1 MPGETCKNDLM
12 PAKRAADDPQFAE
25 LVQEQVSLLS
35 RKGWY
40 HSIEAPG
47 GSVIQGLISIDALKK
62 RLSSFPIPD
71 DLTGKRVLDV
81 GAWTGWCSFEMERRG
96 AEVVASD
103 CVAFEEF
110 EAARQMLGSSVE
122 HRTLDV
128 DELSPE
134 SVGLFDYVLLFGV
147 LYHLRDPLTALG
159 RICSI
164 TKEAAFVESFVLD
177 DELGSERCLME
188 FYETGELGGQIDNWF
203 VPNTSCL
210 LAMCRSAGFA
220 RVDLE
225 YVVERRAGVTCR
237 RQWEPPDPHPNCAAP
252 WINSAVNNRTDD
264 IYFHKNKDEYV
275 CLYFKTGEEKL
286 TKEQLRVVVDG
297 LGLPILALADLG
309 RQGWQANFR
318 VPPGLSI
325 GPHESRL
332 RTLHSP
338 YSNPFEIIMR
348 VGPTPVVHAARP
360 DRREGSPAPVIYE
373 VENSMTESFRFHG
386 YKDERLCC
394 RFRTQDHGLKRE
406 DVILEVDEVEQP
418 VLFLTDLGNGCWQT
432 NSRFP
437 RGLASGA
444 HRVRLRTVRSGFSSE
459 TEVFSE

>member
-1 MPGETCKNDLM
+1 M
-12 PAKRAADDPQFAE
+12 PAKRAADDSQFSE
-25 LVQEQVSLLS
+25 LVQEQVALLS

-47 GSVIQGLISIDALKK
+47 GSVVQGLIPIDALKK
-62 RLSSFPIPD
+62 RLSSFPIPE

-110 EAARQMLGSSVE
+110 EAARQMLGSRVG

-188 FYETGELGGQIDNWF
+188 FYETDELGGQLDNWF

-237 RQWEPPDPHPNCAAP
+237 RHWESPDPHPDCAAP

-286 TKEQLRVVVDG
+286 TKEQLRVEVDG

-318 VPPGLSI
+318 VPPGLAI
-325 GPHESRL
+325 GPHEIRL
-332 RTLHSP
+332 RTMHSP
-338 YSNPFEIIMR
+338 HSNPFEIIMR
-348 VGPTPVVHAARP
+348 AGPTPAIHAARP
-360 DRREGSPAPVIYE
+360 DRSEGSPAPVIYE
-373 VENSMTESFRFHG
+373 VENSMTESPRFHG

-394 RFRTQDHGLKRE
+394 RFRTQEQGLKRE
-406 DVILEVDEVEQP
+406 DVILEVDELEQP
-418 VLFLTDLGNGCWQT
+418 VLFLTDLGDGCWQT

-444 HRVRLRTVRSGFSSE
+444 HRVRLRTVRSGFSNA

>member
-1 MPGETCKNDLM
+1 M
-12 PAKRAADDPQFAE
+12 PAKRAAEDPQFSE
-25 LVQEQVSLLS
+25 LVQEQVTSLS

-40 HSIEAPG
+40 HSIELPG
-47 GSVIQGLISIDALKK
+47 GSVIQGLIPLDALKK

-71 DLTGKRVLDV
+71 DLTGRRVLDV

-96 AEVVASD
+96 AEVIASD

-110 EAARQMLGSSVE
+110 EAARRMLGSRVE

-128 DELSPE
+128 GELSPE
-134 SVGLFDYVLLFGV
+134 SVGLFDHVLLFGV
-147 LYHLRDPLTALG
+147 LYHLRDPLVALE

-177 DELGSERCLME
+177 DEPERCLME
-188 FYETGELGGQIDNWF
+188 FYETGELGGQVDNWF

-237 RQWEPPDPHPNCAAP
+237 RHWEPPDPRPSCAAP
-252 WINSAVNNRTDD
+252 WINSAVNNRTSD
-264 IYFHKNKDEYV
+264 IYFHKNKDEYI

-286 TKEQLRVVVDG
+286 TREQLRVEVDG
-297 LGLPILALADLG
+297 LGVPILALAGLG
-309 RQGWQANFR
+309 RQNWQANFR
-318 VPPGLSI
+318 VPPGLAM
-325 GPHESRL
+325 GPHAIRL
-332 RTLHSP
+332 RTPDSP
-338 YSNPFEIIMR
+338 YSNLFEIIMR
-348 VGPTPVVHAARP
+348 AEPAPVVHAARP
-360 DRREGSPAPVIYE
+360 DRSEGLPAPVVYE
-373 VENSMTESFRFHG
+373 VENSMTGSPCFHG
-386 YKDERLCC
+386 YRDERLCC
-394 RFRTQDHGLKRE
+394 RFRTEEQGLTRE
-406 DVILEVDEVEQP
+406 DIILEVDEVEQP
-418 VLFLTDLGNGCWQT
+418 VLFLTDLGDGCWQT

-437 RGLASGA
+437 QGLASGA

-459 TEVFSE
+459 TEVFVE